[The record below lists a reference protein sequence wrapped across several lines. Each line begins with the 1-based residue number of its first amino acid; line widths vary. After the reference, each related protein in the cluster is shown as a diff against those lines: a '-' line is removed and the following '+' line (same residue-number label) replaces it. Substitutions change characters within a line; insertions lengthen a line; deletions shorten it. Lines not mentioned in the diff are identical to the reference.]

1 MAALLS
7 SVLDNSTKIAEYIAE
22 CREMGIRLLPPDVN
36 ESFADF
42 SVSGNDIRFG
52 LVAIKSIGRGFINE
66 LISRREE
73 DGPFRSLED
82 FCRRMAGREL
92 NRRAVETSSAPER
105 STAWASSA
113 RRCCAWPAS

>member
-1 MAALLS
+1 M
-7 SVLDNSTKIAEYIAE
+7 LDNSTKIAEYIAE